1 LRRKRLLFAVL
12 NAWKQQVWK
21 LADDDSDNSD
31 GDSVM
36 KHVAFLEDRLAVDPW
51 DAYRELSPMLPMLFF
66 GYYSD
71 AAAIFGGV
79 VPVSDING
87 NQARTSSKSV
97 DIM

>member
-1 LRRKRLLFAVL
+1 
-12 NAWKQQVWK
+12 
-21 LADDDSDNSD
+21 
-31 GDSVM
+31 
-36 KHVAFLEDRLAVDPW
+36 
-51 DAYRELSPMLPMLFF
+51 MLFF